1 VGLGDLFSGRNST
14 RHARSGMFGATTH
27 ASKKLRDR
35 DEAGQPVALSDDH
48 IGPLGLMYC
57 LLLVV
62 ATTAILDFGVMP
74 PLVRERIASSTITAR
89 LDFQYNDPNE
99 AKQQRDDAA
108 QKAPRVYNEVPGWV
122 DEKLKDLTD
131 LIGIVEVSKSIK
143 DASDRSARYP
153 AEALLVEE
161 LYKYNENAGRR
172 RNFLS
177 TILLDRVRASLQ
189 KIAEEGILSDDDLK
203 WERNKRGEIREII
216 RMPAPGAPRKPDAGT
231 RVRVEALNNVSSAS
245 DRIKRASWSENLPP
259 LLERHLASHLQAR
272 MSPNLVQD
280 VNATHAQEERARE
293 LVGSGDVKVRKGD
306 VIVAKDNLIGR
317 SELDKL
323 HEENAA
329 WKATQPIDVRIRHLA
344 GLGTFALAVLMLFV
358 FIISRV
364 HHGIFRRRRA
374 LVMLGLFFIAA
385 LAATK
390 GLMLAGYS
398 LALAPCIFLGIVASL
413 AFGQTMA
420 LLTLMALMLL
430 SVVAGVRWEAT
441 PVDVPLPALALAM
454 MIGGVAAAL
463 PPEQLRDRR
472 DLLRYAVMGGVA
484 QFVLALGM
492 SQLGGQWYFSILTS
506 AGATPVALGIP
517 TVHESVLAFINGPL
531 CGLLV
536 LGALPII
543 EWLFGILTNIRLFEL
558 ADMNQPA
565 LKRIQLEAPGT
576 FAHTLQVRNLA
587 EPAADVVGANT
598 RLVSAGV
605 LYHDLGKTLKPEYFV
620 ENQMNAEERHRRL
633 RPSVSALLITAH
645 VKDGIELAR
654 EYGLPQQII
663 DFIPE
668 HHGTTL
674 VSYFYHSARK
684 DAESLGDASG
694 AAGGTEPVQE
704 AFFRYP
710 GPKPQS
716 RETAIVMLADTIEAA
731 TRTLTNPS
739 AARLQTFVHELIMDK
754 MLDGQL
760 DECDLTFAELAL
772 IEDAFLRVLVTRFHS
787 RIKYP
792 GQDEAQP
799 ADVRETTAVPAPEPN
814 IVASKP
820 APPPGP
826 ITPAPAS
833 VPGRSSVSGGEA

>member
-14 RHARSGMFGATTH
+14 RLGRSGAFGVGTH
-27 ASKKLRDR
+27 ASRKLRDR
-35 DEAGQPVALSDDH
+35 DETGQPVALSDEQV
-48 IGPLGLMYC
+48 GPLGLLYC
-57 LLLVV
+57 GLLVAV
-62 ATTAILDFGVMP
+62 ATFILDFGAMP
-74 PLVRERIASSTITAR
+74 PAIRERTAPSTLAAR
-89 LDFQYNDPNE
+89 VDFQYNDPYE
-99 AKQQRDDAA
+99 ATKQRDDAA
-108 QKAPRVYNEVPGWV
+108 RKAPRVYNEVPGWV
-122 DEKLKDLTD
+122 EEKLKDLTD
-131 LIGIVEVSKSIK
+131 LIGIVEVSKSLN
-143 DASDRSARYP
+143 DARDRSARYP
-153 AEALLVEE
+153 AEALLVDE
-161 LYKYNENAGRR
+161 LYKYNESAGRR

-177 TILLDRVRASLQ
+177 TILLDRVRASLL
-189 KIAEEGILSDDDLK
+189 KIAEEGIVSDEDLV
-203 WERNKRGEIREII
+203 WERNKPGEIREII
-216 RMPAPGAPRKPDAGT
+216 RMLPPGTPRKTDAGT
-231 RVRVEALNNVSSAS
+231 RVRVETLNNISGAS
-245 DRIKRASWSENLPP
+245 DRAKRASWSENLPP
-259 LLERHLASHLQAR
+259 MLERHLASHLQTR
-272 MSPNLVQD
+272 MSSNLTLD
-280 VNATHAQEERARE
+280 LNATHLQEDRARDM
-293 LVGSGDVKVRKGD
+293 VGSGDVKVRKGD
-306 VIVAKDNLIGR
+306 VIVAKGNPVGR
-317 SELDKL
+317 SEMERL
-323 HEENAA
+323 HEEYVA
-329 WKATQPIDVRIRHLA
+329 WKASQPLDVRIRHVA
-344 GLGTFALAVLMLFV
+344 GLGTFSLAVLMLFV

-374 LVMLGLFFIAA
+374 LGMLGLFFLTA

-390 GLMLAGYS
+390 ALMLAGYS
-398 LALAPCIFLGIVASL
+398 LALAPYIFIGIVASL
-413 AFGQTMA
+413 AFGQIMS
-420 LLTLMALMLL
+420 LLTLAALTLL
-430 SVVAGVRWEAT
+430 SVVAGVRWESV
-441 PVDVPLPALALAM
+441 PVEVPLPALALAM
-454 MIGGVAAAL
+454 MLGGIAAAL

-472 DLLRYAVMGGVA
+472 DLLRYAVIGGVA
-484 QFVLALGM
+484 QFVLSLGM
-492 SQLGGQWYFSILTS
+492 SQLGGQWYFSILSS
-506 AGATPVALGIP
+506 AGATPVAFGIP
-517 TVHESVLAFINGPL
+517 TVHEAVLALINGPL

-536 LGALPII
+536 LGALPVI

-587 EPAADVVGANT
+587 DPAADVIGANM

-645 VKDGIELAR
+645 VKDGIELAH
-654 EYGLPQQII
+654 EYGLPLQIV
-663 DFIPE
+663 DFIAE

-684 DAESLGDASG
+684 DAESMGDASG

-731 TRTLTNPS
+731 TRTLVNPS
-739 AARLQTFVHELIMDK
+739 AARLQAFVHELIMDK

-792 GQDEAQP
+792 GQEEAGSP
-799 ADVRETTAVPAPEPN
+799 AAAEMRPATTIIQNATTA
-814 IVASKP
+814 
-820 APPPGP
+820 
-826 ITPAPAS
+826 ITPETLPNPTPIPAAA
-833 VPGRSSVSGGEA
+833 PGRGAGGKA